1 MLSRRHLIAAGSL
14 AALAPRGFAR
24 QLKTVGVQLY
34 TVRDV
39 LPKAPAAT
47 LRALDAIGYRECEP
61 TYAQLSQFGAEI
73 KATAMKPV
81 SVHLD
86 SAMVSQGKDAEL
98 DKAIELSKQY
108 GIAYAV
114 MPYLPPAERTG
125 LEGMRVLADKMNR
138 AAEKCRA
145 AGLGFCYHN
154 HAFEFDP
161 KEGTLPFQVLL
172 DRADK
177 QLVALELD
185 LFWVSV
191 AGQDPLQWMAKLAG
205 RVPLIHVKDKA
216 KETPT
221 GFTEAVPRTSFK
233 EVGQG
238 VVDWPKVLTAAAA
251 AGVKHYIV
259 EQDQTPGDPVDSLRQ
274 SFNFLT
280 KVDY

>member
-86 SAMVSQGKDAEL
+86 SAMVSQGKDADF
-98 DKAIELSKQY
+98 DKAIQLSKQY
-108 GIAYAV
+108 GITYAV
-114 MPYLPPAERTG
+114 FPYLPPAERTG
-125 LEGMRVLADKMNR
+125 LEGMRALADKLNR
-138 AAEKCRA
+138 AGEKCRA
-145 AGLGFCYHN
+145 AGLSLCYHN

-161 KEGTLPFQVLL
+161 KEGATPFQVLL
-172 DRADK
+172 ERTDK
-177 QLVALELD
+177 QLVGLELD

-191 AGQDPLQWMAKLAG
+191 AGQDPLDWMSKLSG

-238 VVDWPKVLTAAAA
+238 IVDWPKVLTAAEK

-259 EQDQTPGDPVDSLRQ
+259 EQDQTPGDPVESLRQ

-280 KVDY
+280 KVNY